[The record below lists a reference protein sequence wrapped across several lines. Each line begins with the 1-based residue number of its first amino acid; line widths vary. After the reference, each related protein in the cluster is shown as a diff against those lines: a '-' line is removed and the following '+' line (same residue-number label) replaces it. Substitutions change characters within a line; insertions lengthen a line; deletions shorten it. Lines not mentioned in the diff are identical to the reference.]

1 MAQFGSALR
10 SGRRG
15 PQFKSG
21 QPDLPV
27 LKQLLPLLAAT
38 CALAACGTADK
49 ETDAPGVRLLLV
61 ERFDQPTYLTAPPGD
76 TQRRFV
82 VERAGRIRVMLGG
95 RKLRRPF
102 LSIPGRVQTGGESG
116 MLSMAF
122 APDYARSRRYF
133 VYYTDQSGAIVVDQF
148 RRSAR
153 SRSRTQPGSR
163 RPIIR
168 IPHPRFN
175 HKGGQVVFGP
185 DGLMYLG
192 PGDGGGGGDPDRNAQ
207 DLGRLLGKILRIR
220 PRPGGG
226 YSVPRSNPFAGRRGA
241 RGEVF
246 AYGLRN
252 PYRFSFDR
260 STGALVVSDVGQ
272 EAVEEVS
279 YVRRPGNGGFNF
291 GWSAFEGR
299 RRYNDGAA
307 PGHRP
312 PVIER
317 THDQGWCS
325 ITGGYVVRDR
335 SLPRLRGKYVFGD
348 LCESRLRVASLR
360 GGRSRGGR
368 ALGVRVPNLVSF
380 GEDARGKVFAVSLNG
395 PVYRLAPR

>member
-1 MAQFGSALR
+1 MF
-10 SGRRG
+10 
-15 PQFKSG
+15 
-21 QPDLPV
+21 
-27 LKQLLPLLAAT
+27 KQLLPMLAAA
-38 CALAACGTADK
+38 CALAACGT
-49 ETDAPGVRLLLV
+49 TDREPGAPGVRLLLL
-61 ERFDQPTYLTAPPGD
+61 ERFDQPTYLTAAPRD
-76 TQRRFV
+76 THRLFV
-82 VERAGRIRVMLGG
+82 VEREGRIRVMRNG

-102 LSIPGRVQTGGESG
+102 LNIPARVQTGGESG
-116 MLSMAF
+116 MLSLAF
-122 APDYARSRRYF
+122 APDYARSRRYY
-133 VYYTDQSGAIVVDQF
+133 VYYTATDGAIVVDQY
-148 RRSAR
+148 RRHPR
-153 SRSRTQPGSR
+153 SKSLTQPGSR
-163 RPIIR
+163 RQVIR

-175 HKGGQVVFGP
+175 HKGGQVAFGP
-185 DGLMYLG
+185 DGLLYLG

-207 DLGRLLGKILRIR
+207 NRGRLLGKILRIR
-220 PRPGGG
+220 PRPRGR
-226 YSVPRSNPFAGRRGA
+226 YSIPRSNPFAGREGA

-260 STGALVVSDVGQ
+260 RTGALVVSDVGQ

-279 YVRRPGNGGFNF
+279 YVRRPRNGGFNF

-312 PVIER
+312 PIIER

-348 LCESRLRVASLR
+348 LCESRLRVASVR

-380 GEDARGKVFAVSLNG
+380 GEDARGRVFAVSLNG

>member
-1 MAQFGSALR
+1 
-10 SGRRG
+10 
-15 PQFKSG
+15 
-21 QPDLPV
+21 V
-27 LKQLLPLLAAT
+27 LKQLSLIGLAA
-38 CALAACGTADK
+38 CALAACGTARDVAG
-49 ETDAPGVRLLLV
+49 APGVRLLLL
-61 ERFDQPTYLTAPPGD
+61 ERFDEPTYLTSAPSDGH
-76 TQRRFV
+76 RRFV
-82 VERAGRIRVMLGG
+82 VERAGRIRVMRNG

-122 APDYARSRRYF
+122 APDYAQSRRYY
-133 VYYTDQSGAIVVDQF
+133 VYYTDREGAIVVDQF
-148 RRSAR
+148 RRAAR

-163 RPIIR
+163 RQVIR

-175 HKGGQVVFGP
+175 HKGGQVLFGP
-185 DGLMYLG
+185 DGLLYLG

-207 DLGRLLGKILRIR
+207 DRGSLLGKILRIR
-220 PRPGGG
+220 PRPRGG
-226 YSVPRSNPFAGRRGA
+226 YSVPGSNPFKGRQGA

-260 STGALVVSDVGQ
+260 RTGALTIADVGQ
-272 EAVEEVS
+272 DAVEEVS

-299 RRYNDGAA
+299 RPYNEGSA

-312 PVIER
+312 PIVER
-317 THDQGWCS
+317 THDQGSCS
-325 ITGGYVVRDR
+325 ITGGYVVRDP
-335 SLPRLRGKYVFGD
+335 SVPRLRGKYVFGD
-348 LCESRLRVASLR
+348 VCDSRLRLASVR
-360 GGRSRGGR
+360 GSGSRGGV

-380 GEDARGKVFAVSLNG
+380 GEDARGRVFAVSLNG